1 MAIEQE
7 LLALEEQ
14 FWTGD
19 GDFYR
24 KNLDAECLCVFTDMA
39 GVMSRD
45 QVVSTISDGQRW
57 SGLVIEPK
65 GFRQLSD
72 DVALLSYRA
81 SAKRP
86 DGELYRAV
94 VSSGYLRRGDAWKLA
109 FHQQTPLKNS

>member
-7 LLALEEQ
+7 LLALEER

-19 GDFYR
+19 ADFYR

-39 GVMSRD
+39 GVMTRE
-45 QVVSTISDGQRW
+45 QVAATIPDGKRW
-57 SGLVIEPK
+57 SGLVIEEK
-65 GFRQLSD
+65 GFRRLGE

-86 DGELYRAV
+86 DGEPYRAV
-94 VSSGYLRRGDAWKLA
+94 VSSGYVRHDGAWKMA
-109 FHQQTPLKNS
+109 FHQQTPLR